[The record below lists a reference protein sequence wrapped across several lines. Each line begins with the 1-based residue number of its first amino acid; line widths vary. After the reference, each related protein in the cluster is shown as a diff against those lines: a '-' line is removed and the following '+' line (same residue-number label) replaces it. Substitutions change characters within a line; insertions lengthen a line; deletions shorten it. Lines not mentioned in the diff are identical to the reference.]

1 MAVLA
6 VWALKDK
13 KDVALSILT
22 DTAKVTERVIWQ
34 ESLNVLSRMPHPE
47 AASILY
53 SIAKSETG
61 DKQQS
66 AVSYY
71 RTWLRNYPDLAPR

>member
-6 VWALKDK
+6 VWSIKDK
-13 KDVALSILT
+13 KDKALSILE
-22 DTAKVTERVIWQ
+22 DTSKVTERVIWQ
-34 ESLNVLSRMPHPE
+34 ESLNVLSRMPHAE
-47 AASILY
+47 AATILY
-53 SIAKSETG
+53 RIAKNETG

-71 RTWLRNYPDLAPR
+71 RTWLRNYPDLAQ